1 MWWQRPWR
9 WILELVASA
18 VLLGLLNTLVKALG
32 EPAFLGI
39 GWAGRAA
46 VLVGLTLAQDILV
59 IPSPEKMD
67 RGDPLP
73 PLPTHQSSG
82 SRRGWGAKE

>member
-18 VLLGLLNTLVKALG
+18 VLLGLLNTIGKTFGA
-32 EPAFLGI
+32 PAFLGV
-39 GWAGRAA
+39 GSAGRVAA
-46 VLVGLTLAQDILV
+46 FLLLTLSFNFAL
-59 IPSPEKMD
+59 PSPEKMD

-73 PLPTHQSSG
+73 PLPTRQSSG
-82 SRRGWGAKE
+82 HRRGWGARE